1 MIKLIGF
8 KRMIFLACM
17 VALNLA
23 VMGIYFLSIGPMLDE
38 ATSQRDGVNA
48 QISELR
54 GKISGIKEDM
64 AFVKDNLSKFNE
76 LKDRGF
82 FLYQDRLTVSRKMED
97 LRTKVGI
104 SSFSFTVSDV
114 TEIPNADAEAIN
126 YKLINSRIK
135 VEKIVSPLDANIYM
149 LAQEMGHAFP
159 SYARLQNMNITRAA
173 EVTEATLKDI
183 AEGKPV
189 NFVDANLEFNWITM
203 VPKPAEGAT
212 GPDGA
217 PAEFRRQ

>member
-8 KRMIFLACM
+8 KRVIFLACM
-17 VALNLA
+17 AALNLA

-38 ATSQRDGVNA
+38 ATSQRDVVNA
-48 QISELR
+48 QISELVE
-54 GKISGIKEDM
+54 KINSVKDDV
-64 AFVKDNLSKFNE
+64 AFVTENLSKFNE
-76 LKDRGF
+76 LNGKGF
-82 FLYQDRLTVSRKMED
+82 FQHQDRLTVSRKMEE

-104 SSFSFTVSDV
+104 SSFSFSVSDV
-114 TEIPNADAEAIN
+114 TEIPNAEAEAIN

-149 LAQEMGHAFP
+149 LAQEMGNAFP
-159 SYARLQNMNITRAA
+159 SYARIQSMNITRAA
-173 EVTEATLKDI
+173 EVTEAALKDI